1 VTIADAAPTT
11 GLPVVETTLMG
22 HTRILEAAT
31 VAVSLRRV
39 GATMNVNVVD
49 AASPEYVAANEPA
62 VTDVAMEL
70 KDPVDETSALAGVTA
85 PKVTGTV
92 TDVPDTS
99 VRPAANVPR
108 LTVVAS
114 ITAAIAS
121 VVSVVVV
128 PSGAVTMAL
137 NCTEPEAGAK
147 EPKVYVSIETEC
159 EAAV

>member
-1 VTIADAAPTT
+1 
-11 GLPVVETTLMG
+11 
-22 HTRILEAAT
+22 
-31 VAVSLRRV
+31 
-39 GATMNVNVVD
+39 MNVNVVD

-92 TDVPDTS
+92 TDDPDTS
-99 VRPAANVPR
+99 VRPVANVPR

-137 NCTEPEAGAK
+137 NCTEPDAGAK